1 MEKSK
6 FVNTDAEMEVLGA
19 IFIDNSV
26 MKDII
31 DILKPEDFYNIAH
44 GIIYNAMCRLYIV
57 GTPIDTTTVTHELG
71 ESVSEVGGITYIS
84 QLVSSSISSSN
95 VLAHC
100 NIVKY
105 KARRR
110 MLYSALNQ
118 CLQDVKN
125 TDTKND
131 ELIER
136 LENQFKSIEAYEA
149 KRDGKLEETA
159 EKYLMLLE
167 QRCKNQGVTGGYATG
182 LKLIDKFS
190 GGFQK
195 QDLIILAARPS
206 MGKSAVAL
214 NMAANMALDNDLKV
228 AVFQLEMNQLSTFER
243 IIANK
248 AAVPMDR
255 LKKGELEDE
264 EWGEIVCRTNSLQSS
279 GMNIY
284 DDVYSLRDIRSE
296 CKRLKLKNGLDIVF
310 VDYLQLIENGSDI
323 ESRNENVSKISRG
336 LKLLAKELDISVV
349 ALSQLSRAPEAR
361 NNHRPHLSDLRDSG
375 SIEQDADM
383 VMFLYRDEYYNGD
396 SEDAG
401 LIEFIIAKHRNGE
414 TGTIKARWQGKYQR
428 VVA

>member
-1 MEKSK
+1 MEKDK

-19 IFIDNSV
+19 VFMDNGV
-26 MKDII
+26 MKELI
-31 DILKPEDFYNIAH
+31 DILKPEDFYNTAS
-44 GIIYNAMCRLYIV
+44 GIIFSAMCRLYIA
-57 GTPIDTTTVTHELG
+57 GTPIDTTTVIHELG
-71 ESVSEVGGITYIS
+71 GSVSEVGGVTYIA
-84 QLVSSSISSSN
+84 QLVSSSISASN
-95 VLAHC
+95 VMAHC

-125 TDTKND
+125 TDAKND
-131 ELIER
+131 DLIES
-136 LENQFKSIEAYEA
+136 LENQFKNIETFEA
-149 KRDGKLEETA
+149 KRDGKLEKTA
-159 EKYLMLLE
+159 GKYLELLE
-167 QRCKNQGVTGGYATG
+167 ERFKNDGVIEGYATG

-206 MGKSAVAL
+206 MGKSAAAL
-214 NMAANMALDNDLKV
+214 NMAANMALDSGLKV

-243 IIANK
+243 IIANR
-248 AAVPMDR
+248 AGIPMDR
-255 LKKGELEDE
+255 LKKGELQDE
-264 EWGEIVCRTNSLQSS
+264 EWGEVVNKTNSLSLSQL
-279 GMNIY
+279 NIY
-284 DDVYSLRDIRSE
+284 DDIYSLKEIRSE
-296 CKRLKLKNGLDIVF
+296 CRRLKLQKGLDVVF
-310 VDYLQLIENGSDI
+310 VDYLQLIENGSDT

-336 LKLLAKELDISVV
+336 LKLLAKELDITVV

-383 VMFLYRDEYYNGD
+383 VLFLYRDEYYNAD